1 MPGTR
6 HEGPLP
12 TATDVDAATAAALA
26 KDVQALA
33 GDIGERNYLH
43 TAALDDAEEF
53 VAGRFNGAGY
63 EAVDRHDFDVDGVT
77 FTNLIAEVPGAGRKD
92 EIVLVGAHYDTAP
105 GTPGAN
111 DNASGVA
118 VLLAL
123 AQRFAHEKP
132 ARTLRFVAF
141 ANEEPP
147 FFDTNDMGSR
157 RYAQHVKNR
166 KEHIVAMLS
175 LETLGCY
182 SDVEGSQHYPFPFGL
197 LYPDT
202 GNFVGFVSDMASV
215 SLTRAAVGSFRTHVE
230 FPSEGAAVPGMIP
243 GIYWSDHASFWPLG
257 VPAVM
262 VTDTAPFR
270 YEHYHQGDDTPEKVD
285 VARLARVTRGLI
297 GVVDDL
303 SRGDLP

>member
-1 MPGTR
+1 MPGRR
-6 HEGPLP
+6 HEGALP
-12 TATDVDAATAAALA
+12 DASEEEAALAAALKA
-26 KDVQALA
+26 DVDALA
-33 GDIGERNYLH
+33 GDIGERNDGRIDALRD
-43 TAALDDAEEF
+43 AADF
-53 VAGRFNGAGY
+53 VAGRFNDAGY
-63 EAVDRHDFDVDGVT
+63 SAVQRHSFDVGGTRFD
-77 FTNLIAEVPGAGRKD
+77 NLVAEVPGDERAE
-92 EIVLVGAHYDTAP
+92 EIVIIGAHYDTAP

-118 VLLAL
+118 VLLTL
-123 AQRFAHEKP
+123 AARFKDSHP
-132 ARTLRFVAF
+132 PRTVRFVAF

-166 KEHIVAMLS
+166 KEHVVAMLS

-182 SDVEGSQHYPFPFGL
+182 SDVDGSQHYPFPFGL

-202 GNFVGFVSDMASV
+202 GDFVGFVSDMASV
-215 SLTRAAVGSFRTHVE
+215 SLTRGAVASFREHVK

-270 YEHYHQGDDTPEKVD
+270 YEHYHQFDDTPEKVD
-285 VARLARVTRGLI
+285 VARLARVTVGLA

-303 SRGDLP
+303 ARGDLP